1 MTVWILVVLQLA
13 SAGYV
18 ETVRLGDHSFA
29 DLASC
34 QRFYVPTARVH
45 RYGCTVKTQLALLL
59 ICVFT

>member
-13 SAGYV
+13 SAGYF

-45 RYGCTVKTQLALLL
+45 RCGCTVKT
-59 ICVFT
+59 